1 MSRDPAVCTGSMS
14 VLLVMS
20 NLCIL
25 VLGLTCMYSDI
36 MIIHV
41 AESGGQRCHALLSCV
56 EARIRLDVL
65 FPLSFSLWWLE
76 MVLSICRCKLLGQD
90 FVTCGFVH

>member
-1 MSRDPAVCTGSMS
+1 
-14 VLLVMS
+14 MS

-41 AESGGQRCHALLSCV
+41 AESGGQRCRALLSCL

-76 MVLSICRCKLLGQD
+76 IVLGVCRCNLLGKD
-90 FVTCGFVH
+90 FVTYSFVH